1 MSMVC
6 MTIGAVDALLTYGG
20 EGGSV
25 PHAVTARYDCND
37 KLRPC
42 HEGTRTDIL
51 SMIYRWVEFGDILP
65 GAGTPEGDKLQ
76 TARVFWINGP
86 GSAGTGKSTIAYT
99 VSKHLD
105 ACRKLGASFF
115 CSRDNADCSNPKLI
129 FPTVAYQLGQFY
141 APFRQQ
147 LSAVFQA
154 DPDVAHL
161 VVPRQ
166 IEKLLVKPL
175 HAMKG
180 KMPFCV
186 VVIDA
191 LDECQDGGATSIIL
205 SSLAQHITALSPV
218 KFLITSRPESHII
231 SGFKLGRLNQTTQRH
246 ILHHVEQQ
254 IVEKDILLYLHSSLQ
269 KTKQLYALDANWP
282 SVTDIKALVHLS
294 SGLFIFAATAVKFI
308 QDRYYNDPPG
318 QLAHLLGMVT
328 TAHSPSQKLLDELYM
343 QILQNAFPDISV
355 EYASKLRI
363 VLGSVVLLCN
373 PLSPSNLEQLLG
385 LHIGIT
391 LQELQSVVILPND
404 NSKVMRLIHPSFH
417 DFLTDPKRCL
427 NTKFL
432 ITPSLQHSFLA
443 EACLNTLKLLTQD
456 ICNIKQPWKLHC
468 EVDNLAKLV
477 YQHIPPFLQYACH
490 YWSQHLSQSLL
501 SDRLLN
507 LLEEFCNKYLL
518 FWIEI
523 CSLLG
528 NLQGALVA
536 MKSAYRL
543 LSVGHFQLLMSM
555 SCPDYN

>member
-6 MTIGAVDALLTYGG
+6 MTIGAVDALLIYGG

-65 GAGTPEGDKLQ
+65 GADTPEGDKLQ

-254 IVEKDILLYLHSSLQ
+254 VVEKDILLYLHSSLQ
-269 KTKQLYALDANWP
+269 KTKQLYGLDANWP

-518 FWIEI
+518 FWIEV